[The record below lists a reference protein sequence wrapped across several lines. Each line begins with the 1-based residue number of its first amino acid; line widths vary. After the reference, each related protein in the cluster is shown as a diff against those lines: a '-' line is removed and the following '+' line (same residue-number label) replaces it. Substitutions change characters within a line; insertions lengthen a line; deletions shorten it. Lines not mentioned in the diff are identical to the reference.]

1 MFFLDKNIHTP
12 LSSIKQRSFFCLSLD
27 LMATT
32 QENIAFLDVLDN
44 SIASLK
50 LPSLQE
56 NISEI
61 ETIQKIHNYFRSI
74 QNSNQSADEKKMV
87 DFIEKRLRYM
97 AKNSSRIKVNQNQL
111 NMLVDLS
118 PNANIIDLLSAYYAC
133 FYLTPVHSKAVL
145 EKQVPLLNELL
156 CAAYH
161 DIIKAMIDEKL
172 PHYENLARHL
182 IMLSELPEN
191 IKSSKIKKIVDD
203 VAEKYKLTV
212 ADILVYFENRVK
224 NKESFEHWPAALLN
238 EYMQV
243 KKNPE
248 NATFDNFLREKNL
261 RDLFNDDE
269 VEKYNL
275 LFNSYVTKLVN
286 RQLGKF
292 VTNQVLICFI
302 QSKKLFLNYKYLF
315 NFVFN

>member
-1 MFFLDKNIHTP
+1 ML
-12 LSSIKQRSFFCLSLD
+12 
-27 LMATT
+27 
-32 QENIAFLDVLDN
+32 
-44 SIASLK
+44 
-50 LPSLQE
+50 
-56 NISEI
+56 
-61 ETIQKIHNYFRSI
+61 
-74 QNSNQSADEKKMV
+74 

-118 PNANIIDLLSAYYAC
+118 SNANIIDLLSAYYAC

-161 DIIKAMIDEKL
+161 DIIEAMIDEKL

-191 IKSSKIKKIVDD
+191 VKSSKIKKIVDD

-212 ADILVYFENRVK
+212 ADVLVYFENRVK
-224 NKESFEHWPAALLN
+224 NKESFENWSAALLN

-243 KKNPE
+243 KKYPE

-286 RQLGKF
+286 GQLGKF
-292 VTNQVLICFI
+292 VTDQVLICFI
-302 QSKKLFLNYKYLF
+302 QSKKLFLNCKYLF